1 MIPEFRRDG
10 KLPAGVYSADWQEFQ
25 SRFGQTLRREYLLGG
40 LLHAIRLLKLAGCR
54 AVYVDGSF
62 VTTKPTPGDFDA
74 CWDIEGVEGELVA
87 PVFFNFAD
95 GRAAQKEQFGGEFF
109 PAQLPEG
116 GTGRN
121 WLDFFQQDREG
132 RPKGIV
138 VIDLESVP

>member
-1 MIPEFRRDG
+1 MIPEYRRDG
-10 KLPAGVYSADWQEFQ
+10 RLPAGVHPADWQEFQ
-25 SRFGQTLRREYLLGG
+25 GRYGQTPRRESLLAG
-40 LLHAIRLLKLAGCR
+40 LLLAMRLLKLAGCR

-62 VTTKPTPGDFDA
+62 VTAKPEPNDFDA
-74 CWDIEGVEGELVA
+74 CWDINGVQAELVA
-87 PVFFNFAD
+87 PIFFEFTD

-116 GTGRN
+116 GTGKD

-132 RPKGIV
+132 RSKGIV